1 MIRGGLKM
9 QDIYDP
15 KLSIYL
21 IDGQDEDG
29 KDILMSLKDADVGAI
44 YLSNVDSQFSLRDA
58 SYNMNGML
66 RKTGLFLRESTGAAG
81 TINHVDLTS

>member
-1 MIRGGLKM
+1 M

-29 KDILMSLKDADVGAI
+29 KDIT
-44 YLSNVDSQFSLRDA
+44 
-58 SYNMNGML
+58 
-66 RKTGLFLRESTGAAG
+66 KTFQMC
-81 TINHVDLTS
+81 D